1 MNILDVQNK
10 LKNFSE
16 EQLVQETQAP
26 TGNAPQFLVLSEI
39 QRRKRMRDDLQQQQ
53 AQPVKT
59 VAEEA
64 IAAGGVPQG
73 GIGQLAGAMGQG
85 SSNAQMPQQQ
95 APEQQP
101 QGMYGGGI
109 VKLAPGGAVGGK
121 LSLRGAGDAK
131 AIIVDENGNVIAGP
145 MPSADAK
152 TIIDNA
158 NTAIAARNEV
168 AAARGEAA
176 KPLPGGAVGGDWK
189 PSRMSIVD
197 VGNGKVNIVDENG
210 GVIHGPLPSLF
221 AQGLVNDMNAQ
232 IDADNEATGAAQQP
246 ETPPEPSFL
255 DKFMGMF
262 SSGDNGPSQTERM
275 EQGASA
281 PPAFANKNVRIGQP
295 TDRGGIGAMLEATA
309 QPAPEQTGVT
319 PAAIAAINQSSGVN
333 RGVPLA
339 ALEER
344 MKKARMGIAGTPDF
358 SNPADVM
365 EPPNPLQG
373 ISENIGQVPALMP
386 NYGPPGSGG
395 QGDGSSAERFGFGV
409 LKDTPIAKT
418 FAEFGNVPSIFD
430 LQPKDTERRDPSGEP
445 PKQTT
450 TATKPDGGVKKPDSN
465 ADDPKSPGATS
476 GGGFGAMSPYESE
489 LMNML
494 KSKEKQAEQDKWMS
508 LAKAGLAMMSSKSP
522 NFGVAFGEGA
532 ASGLEDY
539 QAQKSQYE
547 TDRLALLGG
556 IEKSRLGREA
566 AARAA
571 QGKPDR
577 LSMNSIYTGLQKQLE
592 AQFRI
597 LSDSMYEDEKAA
609 AMAEIKNLR
618 ARMSQIESTVGL
630 VDLDATKI
638 S

>member
-16 EQLVQETQAP
+16 EQLVQEMQAP

-109 VKLAPGGAVGGK
+109 VKLAPGGAVGGRMT
-121 LSLRGAGDAK
+121 LRDAGDGK
-131 AIIVDENGNVIAGP
+131 VIITDENGNPI
-145 MPSADAK
+145 
-152 TIIDNA
+152 N
-158 NTAIAARNEV
+158 
-168 AAARGEAA
+168 
-176 KPLPGGAVGGDWK
+176 
-189 PSRMSIVD
+189 
-197 VGNGKVNIVDENG
+197 
-210 GVIHGPLPSLF
+210 GPLPAYY
-221 AQGLVNDMNAQ
+221 AQTL
-232 IDADNEATGAAQQP
+232 IDT
-246 ETPPEPSFL
+246 S
-255 DKFMGMF
+255 K
-262 SSGDNGPSQTERM
+262 
-275 EQGASA
+275 
-281 PPAFANKNVRIGQP
+281 PPAP
-295 TDRGGIGAMLEATA
+295 T
-309 QPAPEQTGVT
+309 QTGVFNPDT
-319 PAAIAAINQSSGVN
+319 GMEDI
-333 RGVPLA
+333 LA
-339 ALEER
+339 RARAFQEEN
-344 MKKARMGIAGTPDF
+344 F
-358 SNPADVM
+358 SD
-365 EPPNPLQG
+365 L
-373 ISENIGQVPALMP
+373 P
-386 NYGPPGSGG
+386 NYGPPGSKR
-395 QGDGSSAERFGFGV
+395 QDDRSWAERFGFGV

-418 FAEFGNVPSIFD
+418 FAEFGNFPLIFD
-430 LQPKDTERRDPSGEP
+430 LEPKATAEINRLADVRRDVPLAALEERMKKARMNITGPSVFDNPAVVSQATERRDPTGESTNPLLGVSQILEGVPALMPENALTGSEGQGGGSLARMVREALRLHPIPTEPRDPSGEP

-450 TATKPDGGVKKPDSN
+450 TTTKPDGGVKKPDSN
-465 ADDPKSPGATS
+465 ADDPRSP
-476 GGGFGAMSPYESE
+476 GGFGAMSPYESE

-494 KSKEKQAEQDKWMS
+494 KNKEKQAEHDKWMS

-532 ASGLEDY
+532 AAGLEDY

-556 IEKSRLGREA
+556 VEKSRLGREA
-566 AARAA
+566 AARAG

-630 VDLDATKI
+630 VDFVAG
-638 S
+638 

>member
-16 EQLVQETQAP
+16 EQLVQEMQAP

-109 VKLAPGGAVGGK
+109 VKLAPGGAVGGRMT
-121 LSLRGAGDAK
+121 LRDAGDGK
-131 AIIVDENGNVIAGP
+131 VIITDENGNPI
-145 MPSADAK
+145 
-152 TIIDNA
+152 T
-158 NTAIAARNEV
+158 
-168 AAARGEAA
+168 
-176 KPLPGGAVGGDWK
+176 
-189 PSRMSIVD
+189 
-197 VGNGKVNIVDENG
+197 
-210 GVIHGPLPSLF
+210 GPLPAYY
-221 AQGLVNDMNAQ
+221 AQTL
-232 IDADNEATGAAQQP
+232 IDT
-246 ETPPEPSFL
+246 S
-255 DKFMGMF
+255 K
-262 SSGDNGPSQTERM
+262 
-275 EQGASA
+275 
-281 PPAFANKNVRIGQP
+281 PPAP
-295 TDRGGIGAMLEATA
+295 T
-309 QPAPEQTGVT
+309 QTGVFN
-319 PAAIAAINQSSGVN
+319 PDKGMEDI
-333 RGVPLA
+333 LA
-339 ALEER
+339 RARAFQEEN
-344 MKKARMGIAGTPDF
+344 F
-358 SNPADVM
+358 SD
-365 EPPNPLQG
+365 L
-373 ISENIGQVPALMP
+373 P
-386 NYGPPGSGG
+386 NYGPPGSER
-395 QGDGSSAERFGFGV
+395 QDDRSLAERFGFGV

-418 FAEFGNVPSIFD
+418 FAEFGNFPLIFD
-430 LQPKDTERRDPSGEP
+430 LEPKATAEINRLADVRRDVPLAALEERMKKARMNITGPSVFDNPADVADLTAPKVRSDNSFNPDKGMEDILARARAFQEENFSDLPNYGPPGSEGQGGGSLARMVREALRLHPIPTEPRDPSGEP

-450 TATKPDGGVKKPDSN
+450 TTTKPDGGVKKPDSN
-465 ADDPKSPGATS
+465 ADDPRSP
-476 GGGFGAMSPYESE
+476 GGFGAMSPYESE

-494 KSKEKQAEQDKWMS
+494 KNKEKQAEHDKWMS

-532 ASGLEDY
+532 AAGLEDY

-556 IEKSRLGREA
+556 VEKSRLGREA
-566 AARAA
+566 AARAG

-630 VDLDATKI
+630 VDLDTTKI

>member
-16 EQLVQETQAP
+16 EQLVQEMQAP

-109 VKLAPGGAVGGK
+109 VKLAPGGAVGGM

-131 AIIVDENGNVIAGP
+131 AIIVDENGN
-145 MPSADAK
+145 
-152 TIIDNA
+152 
-158 NTAIAARNEV
+158 AIT
-168 AAARGEAA
+168 
-176 KPLPGGAVGGDWK
+176 
-189 PSRMSIVD
+189 
-197 VGNGKVNIVDENG
+197 
-210 GVIHGPLPSLF
+210 GPLPS
-221 AQGLVNDMNAQ
+221 AYAKTIMDQANAAKAARSEVPQ
-232 IDADNEATGAAQQP
+232 SEMMAADAAKPSAFGNPNVRLNPEPQQP
-246 ETPPEPSFL
+246 ETPPEPSML
-255 DKFMGMF
+255 EKFKSLFG
-262 SSGDNGPSQTERM
+262 SGDTGPSQTEM
-275 EQGASA
+275 MNQGASA
-281 PPAFANKNVRIGQP
+281 SSAFGNANARPTQP
-295 TDRGGIGAMLEATA
+295 INRGGIGAILEATT
-309 QPAPEQTGVT
+309 QPAPQQTGVT
-319 PAAIAAINQSSGVN
+319 PAAIAAMNKSSDVN

-344 MKKARMGIAGTPDF
+344 MKKARNNITGPSVFD
-358 SNPADVM
+358 NPADQQVSSFNPDKGM
-365 EPPNPLQG
+365 EDILAQAEAFKEKNFSNL
-373 ISENIGQVPALMP
+373 P
-386 NYGPPGSGG
+386 NYGPPGSKR
-395 QGDGSSAERFGFGV
+395 QDDRSLAERFGFGM
-409 LKDTPIAKT
+409 LKGTPIAKT
-418 FAEFGNVPSIFD
+418 LAEYGTLPKILDFG
-430 LQPKDTERRDPSGEP
+430 LERKDTERRDPSGESTNP
-445 PKQTT
+445 ASSETT
-450 TATKPDGGVKKPDSN
+450 PDGGVKKFNPVAN
-465 ADDPKSPGATS
+465 DPKSPGATS

-532 ASGLEDY
+532 AAGLEDY

-556 IEKSRLGREA
+556 VEKSRLGREA

-577 LSMNSIYTGLQKQLE
+577 LSMNSLYTGLQKQLE

-597 LSDSMYEDEKAA
+597 LSDSIYEDEKAA
-609 AMAEIKNLR
+609 AMAEIKNIR
-618 ARMSQIESTVGL
+618 ARMSQIESTAGL
-630 VDLDATKI
+630 TDYVAG
-638 S
+638 

>member
-16 EQLVQETQAP
+16 EQLVQEMQAP

-109 VKLAPGGAVGGK
+109 VKLAPGGAVGGM
-121 LSLRGAGDAK
+121 LSLRGAGDGK
-131 AIIVDENGNVIAGP
+131 AIIVDENGN
-145 MPSADAK
+145 
-152 TIIDNA
+152 
-158 NTAIAARNEV
+158 AIT
-168 AAARGEAA
+168 
-176 KPLPGGAVGGDWK
+176 
-189 PSRMSIVD
+189 
-197 VGNGKVNIVDENG
+197 
-210 GVIHGPLPSLF
+210 GPLPS
-221 AQGLVNDMNAQ
+221 AYAKTIMDQANAAKAARSEVPQ
-232 IDADNEATGAAQQP
+232 SPEEGA
-246 ETPPEPSFL
+246 EGPSFL
-255 DKFMGMF
+255 DKIKGMF
-262 SSGDNGPSQTERM
+262 SSGDSGPSQTEMM

-281 PPAFANKNVRIGQP
+281 PSAFANKNVRIGQP
-295 TDRGGIGAMLEATA
+295 TDRGGIGAMLEATTP
-309 QPAPEQTGVT
+309 PAPTQTGVT
-319 PAAIAAINQSSGVN
+319 PEATAEINRLADAR
-333 RGVPLA
+333 RGASPAPVINVPQATERRDPTGERPNPFELLA
-339 ALEER
+339 ENI
-344 MKKARMGIAGTPDF
+344 KKA
-358 SNPADVM
+358 PAFN
-365 EPPNPLQG
+365 ENS
-373 ISENIGQVPALMP
+373 ISRMP
-386 NYGPPGSGG
+386 NYGPPGSEL
-395 QGDGSSAERFGFGV
+395 QDDRSWAERFGFGV

-445 PKQTT
+445 PKQAAPETT
-450 TATKPDGGVKKPDSN
+450 PDGGVKKFNPVAN
-465 ADDPKSPGATS
+465 DPKSPGATS

-532 ASGLEDY
+532 AAGLEDY

-556 IEKSRLGREA
+556 VEKSRLGREA

-577 LSMNSIYTGLQKQLE
+577 LSMNSLYTGLQKQLE

-609 AMAEIKNLR
+609 AMAEIKKIQ
-618 ARMSQIESTVGL
+618 ARMSQIESTAGV

>member
-16 EQLVQETQAP
+16 EQLVQEMQAP

-109 VKLAPGGAVGGK
+109 VKLAPGGAVGGRMT
-121 LSLRGAGDAK
+121 LRDAGDGK
-131 AIIVDENGNVIAGP
+131 VIITDENGNPI
-145 MPSADAK
+145 
-152 TIIDNA
+152 T
-158 NTAIAARNEV
+158 
-168 AAARGEAA
+168 
-176 KPLPGGAVGGDWK
+176 
-189 PSRMSIVD
+189 
-197 VGNGKVNIVDENG
+197 
-210 GVIHGPLPSLF
+210 GPLPAYY
-221 AQGLVNDMNAQ
+221 AQTL
-232 IDADNEATGAAQQP
+232 IDT
-246 ETPPEPSFL
+246 S
-255 DKFMGMF
+255 K
-262 SSGDNGPSQTERM
+262 
-275 EQGASA
+275 
-281 PPAFANKNVRIGQP
+281 PPAP
-295 TDRGGIGAMLEATA
+295 T
-309 QPAPEQTGVT
+309 QTGVFNPDT
-319 PAAIAAINQSSGVN
+319 GMEDI
-333 RGVPLA
+333 LA
-339 ALEER
+339 RARAFQEEN
-344 MKKARMGIAGTPDF
+344 F
-358 SNPADVM
+358 SD
-365 EPPNPLQG
+365 L
-373 ISENIGQVPALMP
+373 P
-386 NYGPPGSGG
+386 NYGPPGSKR
-395 QGDGSSAERFGFGV
+395 QDDRSWAERLGYGV

-418 FAEFGNVPSIFD
+418 FAEFGNFPLIFD
-430 LQPKDTERRDPSGEP
+430 LEPKATAEINRLADVRRDVPLAALEERMKKARMNITGPSVFDNPADVADLTAPKVRSDNSFNPDKGMEDILARARAFQEENFSDLPNYGPPGSEGQGGGSLARMVREALRLHPIPTEPRDPSGEP

-450 TATKPDGGVKKPDSN
+450 TTTKPDGGVKKPDSN
-465 ADDPKSPGATS
+465 ADDPRSP
-476 GGGFGAMSPYESE
+476 GGFGAMSPYESE

-494 KSKEKQAEQDKWMS
+494 KNKEKQAEHDKWMS

-532 ASGLEDY
+532 AAGLEDY

-556 IEKSRLGREA
+556 VEKSRLGREA
-566 AARAA
+566 AARAG

-630 VDLDATKI
+630 VDLDTTKI

>member
-16 EQLVQETQAP
+16 EQLVQEMQAP

-109 VKLAPGGAVGGK
+109 VKLAPGGAVGGM

-131 AIIVDENGNVIAGP
+131 AIIVDEDGNPITGP
-145 MPSADAK
+145 LPSAYAK
-152 TIIDNA
+152 TIMDKANA
-158 NTAIAARNEV
+158 ARAARNEV
-168 AAARGEAA
+168 PQSEMMAADAA
-176 KPLPGGAVGGDWK
+176 KPSA
-189 PSRMSIVD
+189 
-197 VGNGKVNIVDENG
+197 
-210 GVIHGPLPSLF
+210 F
-221 AQGLVNDMNAQ
+221 ANPNVRLNPEQ
-232 IDADNEATGAAQQP
+232 TQP
-246 ETPPEPSFL
+246 EAPAEPSIL
-255 DKFMGMF
+255 DRIKSMF
-262 SSGDNGPSQTERM
+262 ESGDSGPSQEEM
-275 EQGASA
+275 MNQGASA
-281 PPAFANKNVRIGQP
+281 PSAFGNSNVRLGQP
-295 TDRGGIGAMLEATA
+295 PDRGGIGAMLEATA
-309 QPAPEQTGVT
+309 QAAPEQTGVT
-319 PAAIAAINQSSGVN
+319 PAATAAMNRSSDAN

-344 MKKARMGIAGTPDF
+344 MKKARMNITGPSVFD
-358 SNPADVM
+358 NPADVM

-373 ISENIGQVPALMP
+373 ISENIGKAPAFNEYSVSKMP
-386 NYGPPGSGG
+386 SYGPPGSEG
-395 QGDGSSAERFGFGV
+395 QDDRSLAERLGYAV

-430 LQPKDTERRDPSGEP
+430 LEPKDTERRDPTGETQ
-445 PKQTT
+445 KQAAPETT
-450 TATKPDGGVKKPDSN
+450 PDSGVQKFN
-465 ADDPKSPGATS
+465 PVADDPKSPGGTA
-476 GGGFGAMSPYESE
+476 GGGFGAMSSYETE

-494 KSKEKQAEQDKWMS
+494 KSKEKQAEKDKWMS

-532 ASGLEDY
+532 AAGLEDY

-577 LSMNSIYTGLQKQLE
+577 LSMNSLYTGLQKQLE

-609 AMAEIKNLR
+609 AMAEIKNIR
-618 ARMSQIESTVGL
+618 ARMSQIESTAGL
-630 VDLDATKI
+630 TDFVAG
-638 S
+638 

>member
-16 EQLVQETQAP
+16 EQLVQEMQAP

-109 VKLAPGGAVGGK
+109 VKLAPGGAVGGM

-131 AIIVDENGNVIAGP
+131 AIIVDENGN
-145 MPSADAK
+145 
-152 TIIDNA
+152 
-158 NTAIAARNEV
+158 AIT
-168 AAARGEAA
+168 
-176 KPLPGGAVGGDWK
+176 
-189 PSRMSIVD
+189 
-197 VGNGKVNIVDENG
+197 
-210 GVIHGPLPSLF
+210 GPLPS
-221 AQGLVNDMNAQ
+221 AYAKTIMDQANAAKAARSEVPQ
-232 IDADNEATGAAQQP
+232 SPEEGA
-246 ETPPEPSFL
+246 EGPSFL
-255 DKFMGMF
+255 DKIKGMF
-262 SSGDNGPSQTERM
+262 SSGDSGPSQTEMM

-281 PPAFANKNVRIGQP
+281 PSAFANKNVRIGQP
-295 TDRGGIGAMLEATA
+295 TDRGGIGAMLEATTP
-309 QPAPEQTGVT
+309 PAPTQTGVT
-319 PAAIAAINQSSGVN
+319 PEATAEIN
-333 RGVPLA
+333 RLADARRDVPLA
-339 ALEER
+339 ALERKMAKER
-344 MKKARMGIAGTPDF
+344 MNITGPSVFD
-358 SNPADVM
+358 NPADQQASSF
-365 EPPNPLQG
+365 NPDTG
-373 ISENIGQVPALMP
+373 MENILAQARAFQEENFSNLP
-386 NYGPPGSGG
+386 NYGPPGSKR
-395 QGDGSSAERFGFGV
+395 QDDRSLADKWEGV
-409 LKDTPIAKT
+409 PNI
-418 FAEFGNVPSIFD
+418 PSIVQEV
-430 LQPKDTERRDPSGEP
+430 LGLKRPDTEPRDPSGEP
-445 PKQTT
+445 PKQTPT
-450 TATKPDGGVKKPDSN
+450 TTKPDDVVKKPNPN
-465 ADDPKSPGATS
+465 ADDPRSP
-476 GGGFGAMSPYESE
+476 GGFGAMSPYETE

-532 ASGLEDY
+532 AAGLEDY

-556 IEKSRLGREA
+556 VEKSRLGREA

-577 LSMNSIYTGLQKQLE
+577 LSMNSLYTGLQQQLE
-592 AQFRI
+592 AQFSI
-597 LSDSMYEDEKAA
+597 LLDPMYADEKAA
-609 AMAEIKNLR
+609 TMAKIKNIQ
-618 ARMSQIESTVGL
+618 ARMSQIEATAGV

>member
-16 EQLVQETQAP
+16 EQLVQEMQAP

-109 VKLAPGGAVGGK
+109 VKLAPGGAVGGRMT
-121 LSLRGAGDAK
+121 LRDAGDGK
-131 AIIVDENGNVIAGP
+131 VIITDENGNPI
-145 MPSADAK
+145 
-152 TIIDNA
+152 T
-158 NTAIAARNEV
+158 
-168 AAARGEAA
+168 
-176 KPLPGGAVGGDWK
+176 
-189 PSRMSIVD
+189 
-197 VGNGKVNIVDENG
+197 
-210 GVIHGPLPSLF
+210 GPLPAYY
-221 AQGLVNDMNAQ
+221 AQTL
-232 IDADNEATGAAQQP
+232 IDT
-246 ETPPEPSFL
+246 S
-255 DKFMGMF
+255 K
-262 SSGDNGPSQTERM
+262 
-275 EQGASA
+275 
-281 PPAFANKNVRIGQP
+281 PPAQKV
-295 TDRGGIGAMLEATA
+295 
-309 QPAPEQTGVT
+309 QTITVFNPDTGMED
-319 PAAIAAINQSSGVN
+319 I
-333 RGVPLA
+333 LA
-339 ALEER
+339 RARAFQEEN
-344 MKKARMGIAGTPDF
+344 F
-358 SNPADVM
+358 SD
-365 EPPNPLQG
+365 L
-373 ISENIGQVPALMP
+373 P
-386 NYGPPGSGG
+386 NYGPPGSKR
-395 QGDGSSAERFGFGV
+395 QDDRSWAERLGYGV

-418 FAEFGNVPSIFD
+418 FAEFGNFPLIFD
-430 LQPKDTERRDPSGEP
+430 LEPKATAEINRLADVRRDVPLAALEERMKKARMNITGPSVFDNPADVADLTAPKVRSDNSFNPFELLAASMMYKLPAFNKNSVSRMPNYGPPGSEQQDDRSLADKWEGAPNIPPIFKSIFGLETKDTERRDPSGEP

-450 TATKPDGGVKKPDSN
+450 TTTKPDGGVKKPDSN
-465 ADDPKSPGATS
+465 ADDPRSP
-476 GGGFGAMSPYESE
+476 GGFGAMSPYESE

-494 KSKEKQAEQDKWMS
+494 KNKEKQAEHDKWMS

-532 ASGLEDY
+532 AAGLEDY

-556 IEKSRLGREA
+556 VEKSRLGREA
-566 AARAA
+566 AARAG

-630 VDLDATKI
+630 VDFVAG
-638 S
+638 